1 MTYWVYVLCILDMG
15 NQAFMSKFQ
24 WSHNIWPP
32 FSTLLS
38 IYMSR
43 MMIPFFVVEICQQW
57 NWRGKVHAC
66 IWRSFLPEV
75 KFADLWKPEFACAAL
90 FIWENKR
97 LEFDKR
103 EANQNLF
110 VWSRVWAFWSFG
122 WLHGS
127 LWIISNQFDE
137 VFCLKWNLLI
147 MKAGV
152 WLRSFIF
159 IKANENNLSRVW
171 S

>member
-1 MTYWVYVLCILDMG
+1 MYYVSLIWVIKPSCPNFSDHITYD
-15 NQAFMSKFQ
+15 
-24 WSHNIWPP
+24 PP
-32 FSTLLS
+32 FRPFYLS
-38 IYMSR
+38 IWVGWWFPSLLLK
-43 MMIPFFVVEICQQW
+43 FVNNEI
-57 NWRGKVHAC
+57 GGEKFMHAFDEV
-66 IWRSFLPEV
+66 FLPEV

-122 WLHGS
+122 WLHGG
-127 LWIISNQFDE
+127 LWIISNKFDE

-152 WLRSFIF
+152 WLRNFIF